1 MAGRTPS
8 EGGHLGEHR
17 GRRSPRTV
25 GGVVHRARHDLGHVL
40 LEELL
45 APRGGGV
52 VDEGERRDG
61 ILLKRRKVHTRR
73 EPGNF
78 LVYRPS
84 RGARST
90 GLKGGEYQLIKD
102 SKNSAG
108 EVFFPLSAQALHSK
122 TLEVTA
128 SSTN

>member
-61 ILLKRRKVHTRR
+61 ILLKRRVVHARR
-73 EPGNF
+73 VPGNP
-78 LVYRPS
+78 LEYGSS

-90 GLKGGEYQLIKD
+90 SLKDIQSQFIEND
-102 SKNSAG
+102 
-108 EVFFPLSAQALHSK
+108 
-122 TLEVTA
+122 
-128 SSTN
+128 